1 MIEMDSGYKMNKL
14 AVGIL
19 VFSFSVALFAADK
32 LLNGFGKIKWG
43 APINKYKDV
52 MHLTSENDKLK
63 KFYVIKHD
71 DLLLDDINLTSISYV
86 FYKDKFSSV
95 IIQTDR
101 SSYDLKK
108 IINKYKNI
116 FGKPFY
122 SNKYINK
129 FIWKNETTIVNLK
142 CFSSSHKCSIV
153 YKSVAMNKIEKA
165 DNVTA
170 VNN

>member
-1 MIEMDSGYKMNKL
+1 MDLGYKMKKL

-19 VFSFSVALFAADK
+19 IFSFSVALFAADK
-32 LLNGFGKIKWG
+32 PLNGFGKIKWG

-52 MHLTSENDKLK
+52 MHLTSEKDKLE
-63 KFYVIKHD
+63 KFYIIKND
-71 DLLLDDINLTSISYV
+71 EMLWDDIKLTTAIYI

-95 IIQTDR
+95 KIQTDK
-101 SSYDLKK
+101 SSYNLKK
-108 IINKYKNI
+108 IINKFMDT

-129 FIWKNETTIVNLK
+129 FKWKNEFTIVDLK
-142 CFSSSHKCSIV
+142 CFSSSHKCSITFN
-153 YKSVAMNKIEKA
+153 SVVMSKLEKA

>member
-1 MIEMDSGYKMNKL
+1 M
-14 AVGIL
+14 
-19 VFSFSVALFAADK
+19 
-32 LLNGFGKIKWG
+32 
-43 APINKYKDV
+43 
-52 MHLTSENDKLK
+52 
-63 KFYVIKHD
+63 
-71 DLLLDDINLTSISYV
+71 
-86 FYKDKFSSV
+86 

-153 YKSVAMNKIEKA
+153 YKSVVMSKLEKA
-165 DNVTA
+165 DNVAA